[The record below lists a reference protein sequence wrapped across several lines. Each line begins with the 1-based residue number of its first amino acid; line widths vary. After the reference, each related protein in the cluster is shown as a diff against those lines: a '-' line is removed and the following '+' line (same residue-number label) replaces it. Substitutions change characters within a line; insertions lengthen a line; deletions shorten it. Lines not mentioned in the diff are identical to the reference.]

1 MPITQR
7 GNSFMV
13 SHGSGKDRVR
23 LTRKTLP
30 EAELL
35 LAELEAAE
43 KAAAASLLLAATRGD
58 PTKTLQD
65 AYDRTYREKWKGSKG
80 ERTTV
85 LNGKQMLALLGAD
98 TLVTEIDSDAIAD
111 ALNALED
118 GDDDTDG
125 NSAATINKKL
135 AALNV
140 MLKGCMD
147 RGWLKAIPHTKRR
160 KEGNRRTFW
169 YSEDDEREM
178 LNACY
183 RLGLPE
189 LADWITFGI
198 DSGMRRSEMLRL
210 KTVDCFSGHIHLH
223 NGQTKNDQGRVIPTT
238 ELAEA
243 IVQKARDKGHDRVFQ
258 GMTQA
263 ILRGQW
269 DALRTYLKKEGDPKY
284 IVHVLRHTCA
294 TRLAI
299 GGATAPQIMAYMGH
313 KAIQTSMIYIHLTG
327 HNLTGVADLLK
338 RSPMPRPE
346 LKVVGG

>member
-1 MPITQR
+1 MPITPR
-7 GNSFMV
+7 GSAFMV

-23 LTRKTLP
+23 ITKKTMA
-30 EAELL
+30 EAEAL
-35 LAELEAAE
+35 LAQLEQAE
-43 KAAAASLLLAATRGD
+43 KDKAAALVAAATRGD

-65 AYDRTYREKWKGSKG
+65 AFDRTYREKWKNSKG

-85 LNGKQMLALLGAD
+85 LNAKQMLALLGAD
-98 TLVTEIDSDAIAD
+98 TLVTEIDSDSIAD

-125 NSAATINKKL
+125 NSAATVNKKL

-140 MLKGCMD
+140 MLKGCVD
-147 RGWLKAIPHTKRR
+147 RGWLKHAPHTKRR

-178 LNACY
+178 LAGCY

-210 KTVDCFSGHIHLH
+210 MTVDCFDRQIRLH

-238 ELAEA
+238 DLAEA
-243 IVQKARDKGHDRVFQ
+243 IIQKARDGGYERVFQ

-263 ILRGQW
+263 ILRSQW
-269 DALRTYLKKEGDPKY
+269 DSLRTYLKKEEDPKY

-299 GGATAPQIMAYMGH
+299 GGATAPQIMAFMGH

-338 RSPMPRPE
+338 RSPMPRPD

>member
-1 MPITQR
+1 MDEATDAKGVVDRIMFPFNDDGYR
-7 GNSFMV
+7 AAGFMAKAIWNAV
-13 SHGSGKDRVR
+13 S
-23 LTRKTLP
+23 T
-30 EAELL
+30 
-35 LAELEAAE
+35 
-43 KAAAASLLLAATRGD
+43 
-58 PTKTLQD
+58 
-65 AYDRTYREKWKGSKG
+65 
-80 ERTTV
+80 
-85 LNGKQMLALLGAD
+85 
-98 TLVTEIDSDAIAD
+98 TLV
-111 ALNALED
+111 
-118 GDDDTDG
+118 
-125 NSAATINKKL
+125 AA
-135 AALNV
+135 V
-140 MLKGCMD
+140 
-147 RGWLKAIPHTKRR
+147 
-160 KEGNRRTFW
+160 
-169 YSEDDEREM
+169 DEREM

-210 KTVDCFSGHIHLH
+210 KTADCFSGHIHLH

-243 IVQKARDKGHDRVFQ
+243 IVQKARDKSHDRVFQ

-269 DALRTYLKKEGDPKY
+269 DALRTYLKKDADPKY

-338 RSPMPRPE
+338 RSPMARPE